1 MTDKNAK
8 EISSKSFAQRQNFL
22 SAMFDFD
29 GTVTEKG
36 YYTPPPEMLASLVKL
51 AKKMPIAFCTGRQFE
66 SFERRGLKS
75 LLEGLN
81 AEQAEKFLG
90 NLFLIAE
97 NGSVGYAY
105 NPGQKQFE
113 EFYKADWPEEFI
125 KREELSG
132 ILSREIAHYGDM
144 LDSGHR
150 VVLVMRTN
158 LYDGDHTNFEA
169 VYALSDQIHL
179 VCKRVL
185 NEINPNYEKHLH
197 IGNSGIGV
205 IITPAH
211 SDKDEGI
218 RRFGEYLKK
227 HRGME
232 FDKQYTEILAVGD
245 SPQEGGNDQFFLS
258 GRFGTPFT
266 VGHLNPDISRL
277 ESVFDASGQR
287 LSNARGTVHLVKTR
301 LL

>member
-1 MTDKNAK
+1 M
-8 EISSKSFAQRQNFL
+8 SKNFL

-36 YYTPPPEMLASLVKL
+36 YYIPPPELVAALVKL
-51 AKKMPIAFCTGRQFE
+51 TDKMPMAFCTGRQLE
-66 SFERRGLKS
+66 SFERTGLTN
-75 LLEGLN
+75 LLQGLSPD
-81 AEQAEKFLG
+81 AAEKFLR

-105 NPGQKQFE
+105 NSELKKFE
-113 EFYKADWPEEFI
+113 EFYQASWPEEFI
-125 KREELSG
+125 KRKELSA

-158 LYDGDHTNFEA
+158 LYDGDHTNVEA
-169 VYALSDQIHL
+169 VYALSDQIYM
-179 VCKRVL
+179 VCKRIL
-185 NEINPNYEKHLH
+185 SEFDPNYEKYLH

-205 IITPAH
+205 IISPAH
-211 SDKDEGI
+211 SDKDEGVQ
-218 RRFGEYLKK
+218 RFGEYLKTQ
-227 HRGME
+227 RGME
-232 FDKQYTEILAVGD
+232 FDKQYTQILVVGD
-245 SPQEGGNDQFFLS
+245 SPHDEGNDRYFLS

-266 VGHLNPDISRL
+266 VGELNPEISRL
-277 ESVFDASGQR
+277 QIVTDDSGER
-287 LSNARGTVHLVKTR
+287 LLNAKGTLHLVKTR